1 MTATEF
7 RQTHPDPTAWTTADH
22 ETYDVLRRNDQH
34 LAHPNPERDF
44 ARCSQRWAAA
54 TGYRRHQNV
63 KTSSNRLRKL
73 LAPAA

>member
-7 RQTHPDPTAWTTADH
+7 RQTHGDPTTWPTADH
-22 ETYDVLRRNDQH
+22 ETYEVLRTNEQH

-54 TGYRRHQNV
+54 TGYRRHQTAEAS
-63 KTSSNRLRKL
+63 TSRLRKL